1 MGFSGSSDGKEYAC
15 NAGAPHLNRPWVGK
29 ISWSKAW
36 QPTPV
41 FLPGESTWTED
52 MVSYS
57 PWGCKESDP
66 TTRLSTQFVDKKT
79 RSQIQQEICHRCI
92 LWNA

>member
-15 NAGAPHLNRPWVGK
+15 NVGDPDLNLPWVGK
-29 ISWSKAW
+29 IPWRKAW

-52 MVSYS
+52 MVRYS
-57 PWGCKESDP
+57 PWGCIESDP

-79 RSQIQQEICHRCI
+79 RFQIQQEICHRCV